1 VFHYNANNSYYGAT
15 MQDDKPG
22 AESEAATPGDGAP
35 EPSQVAAPRRVSSAA
50 LFAGSRE
57 IEIDHNGRRYQLRI
71 TQTGKLILTA

>member
-1 VFHYNANNSYYGAT
+1 
-15 MQDDKPG
+15 MQDDKPA